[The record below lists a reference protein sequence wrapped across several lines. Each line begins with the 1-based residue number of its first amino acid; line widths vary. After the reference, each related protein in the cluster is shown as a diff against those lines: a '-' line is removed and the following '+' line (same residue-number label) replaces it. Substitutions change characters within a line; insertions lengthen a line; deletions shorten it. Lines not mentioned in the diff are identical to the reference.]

1 MGAVQSSQQDV
12 AQVSWVRYIPGMYYT
27 DPAQLLVLAGRELD
41 DLSVDD
47 IFELLSVC
55 GYE

>member
-1 MGAVQSSQQDV
+1 
-12 AQVSWVRYIPGMYYT
+12 MYYT